1 MPLRTDMCQAL
12 DRYFRQRT
20 DAHEFSGVVRMTQ
33 GDCEVFA
40 GAYGLASRTWQVPV
54 AMETR
59 FDTASITKLITAVA
73 ALQLID
79 AGAFELDT
87 RVIPY
92 LGLPGTTISPDVT
105 VLHCLTHS
113 SGIGDDC
120 EEEDGE
126 VYADLWR
133 TKPNYAVT
141 ETADFLPQFAT
152 KPPNF
157 KPGERCRY
165 CNCAFVLVG
174 LMIEQ
179 ASGLSYREY
188 VQRNIFDRAG
198 MRSSGFFDLETCQPN
213 VAEGCDPVRNEAGEI
228 VRWKRNIY
236 SFPPIGSPD
245 SGAHVTA
252 KDLDRFFRAA
262 KDGVLISRR
271 SAQLF
276 LRPHARGAE
285 KDGWHMEYGLG
296 LWFRVSSDGRIVFCE
311 KEGYN
316 AGVSGVLRY
325 YPDSDLVL
333 VILSNMAEG
342 AWAPAEGLHDVLVAF
357 ESRG

>member
-1 MPLRTDMCQAL
+1 
-12 DRYFRQRT
+12 
-20 DAHEFSGVVRMTQ
+20 
-33 GDCEVFA
+33 
-40 GAYGLASRTWQVPV
+40 
-54 AMETR
+54 METR

-92 LGLPGTTISPDVT
+92 LGLAGTTISPDAT
-105 VLHCLTHS
+105 VFHCLTHS

-126 VYADLWR
+126 VYADLWK

-141 ETADFLPQFAT
+141 DTADFLPQFAT

-157 KPGERCRY
+157 EPGERCRY

-188 VQRNIFDRAG
+188 VQRNIFDPAG
-198 MRSSGFFDLETCQPN
+198 MRASGFFDLETCQPN

-228 VRWKRNIY
+228 VEWKRNIY

-245 SGAHVTA
+245 SGADVTA
-252 KDLDRFFRAA
+252 RDLDRFFRAA
-262 KDGVLISRR
+262 KDGVLISPR
-271 SAQLF
+271 SAQLL
-276 LRPHARGAE
+276 LRPHVRGAE

-342 AWAPAEGLHDVLVAF
+342 AWAPAEHLHDVLVAF